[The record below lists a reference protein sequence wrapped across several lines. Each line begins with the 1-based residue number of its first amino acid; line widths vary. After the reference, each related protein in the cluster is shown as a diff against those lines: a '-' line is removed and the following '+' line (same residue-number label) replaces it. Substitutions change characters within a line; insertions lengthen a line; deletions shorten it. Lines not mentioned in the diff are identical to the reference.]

1 MNTARPISEDLQII
15 GGSVARAQAE
25 VEAGQVIDLRP
36 LETEVEIL
44 CSRVQ
49 QLSADEGQAFRPRF
63 LTLIDE
69 FGRLAR
75 TIEQKLQ
82 ELKGTLGENSDRRQA
97 ISAYGK
103 NMGPKK

>member
-1 MNTARPISEDLQII
+1 MNTARTISEDLQII

-25 VEAGQVIDLRP
+25 VETGQVIDLSP

-49 QLSADEGQAFRPRF
+49 QLPADEGQSFRPRL

-75 TIEQKLQ
+75 TIEQKLK
-82 ELKGTLGENSDRRQA
+82 ELKGTLGETSDRRQA